1 MSVRARDDSNLAIL
15 LGLHG
20 GAALKLI
27 EGEWRDG
34 TYAEYAKFPTENV
47 FPLNEEILL
56 GKLGYSIEDLC
67 AIPGKTLFRNL
78 AQDFDFDNQS
88 FPSHWVISRKSTSC
102 QKTP

>member
-1 MSVRARDDSNLAIL
+1 M
-15 LGLHG
+15 
-20 GAALKLI
+20 KLI

-67 AIPGKTLFRNL
+67 EGAVEG
-78 AQDFDFDNQS
+78 
-88 FPSHWVISRKSTSC
+88 
-102 QKTP
+102 